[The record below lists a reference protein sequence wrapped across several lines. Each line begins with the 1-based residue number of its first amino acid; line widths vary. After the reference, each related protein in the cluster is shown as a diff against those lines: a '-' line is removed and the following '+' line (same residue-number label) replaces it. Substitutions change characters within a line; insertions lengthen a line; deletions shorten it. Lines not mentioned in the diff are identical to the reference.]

1 MGNKLYVGNLAFA
14 VNEGT
19 LESFFTDNGV
29 ELEKVELIRDVSTGR
44 SRGFAFVQLKPGQ
57 DFQKAIEIT
66 NGKEMSGRQITVSE
80 ARERSSD
87 SRGGFRPGGGGGD
100 RNRKGGRPD
109 RGRGGSGGRGRLY

>member
-1 MGNKLYVGNLAFA
+1 MGNKLYVGNLGFA

-29 ELEKVELIRDVSTGR
+29 ELEKVELIRDVSSGR

-87 SRGGFRPGGGGGD
+87 SRGGFRPGGD
-100 RNRKGGRPD
+100 RNRKGGGRGD
-109 RGRGGSGGRGRLY
+109 RGRGGPGGRRNY

>member
-19 LESFFTDNGV
+19 LEGFFTENGI

-87 SRGGFRPGGGGGD
+87 SRGGFRPGGGGD
-100 RNRKGGRPD
+100 RNRKGGRVD
-109 RGRGGSGGRGRLY
+109 RGRGGPGGRRHY